1 MKKGCT
7 RHTRRRR
14 SRVRIHRNAR
24 HGDEGC
30 YSANSATALPGRR
43 GCHGVARPSTLSQR
57 VWEQKKSRTGQPV
70 RNRAADPRPRT
81 ERRSARAPV
90 PPRSKRHTA
99 RQRRPAFRHLT
110 ARTTDRLQR
119 NLPLSGRNPPATRV
133 VSLVPTER
141 KFAQQSFANGPYSVA
156 LRLAHLWHCELAGIH
171 SPTIIY
177 NFNPSGPFV
186 PVATQRTCQDRL
198 IVPRDLMGRLKTTT
212 TAAPVARGHATDDP
226 VGFSVHNQPM
236 QAHFDSPNPHPG

>member
-1 MKKGCT
+1 MKRRNTAARKEAQFCVRLRLNRHRHMKKGCT
-7 RHTRRRR
+7 WHKRRR

-90 PPRSKRHTA
+90 PPRSERHTA

-119 NLPLSGRNPPATRV
+119 NRLRSRRNPPATLCCIPGAHRKE
-133 VSLVPTER
+133 LPPTGK
-141 KFAQQSFANGPYSVA
+141 KFVQQSFANGPY
-156 LRLAHLWHCELAGIH
+156 
-171 SPTIIY
+171 P
-177 NFNPSGPFV
+177 
-186 PVATQRTCQDRL
+186 
-198 IVPRDLMGRLKTTT
+198 
-212 TAAPVARGHATDDP
+212 
-226 VGFSVHNQPM
+226 
-236 QAHFDSPNPHPG
+236 